1 MVQLTVGNFTGVS
14 EGRGSFPMTVDVVVG
29 VVRVMVIEKVVVVVV
44 VVVLG
49 VSLGGSSIETVVV
62 VIVAAAVVMDR
73 SLLGRR
79 VGVERLLITGVERT
93 AIISRIILSQIPMRY
108 KMNWTLDWVD

>member
-1 MVQLTVGNFTGVS
+1 
-14 EGRGSFPMTVDVVVG
+14 MTVDVVVG

-44 VVVLG
+44 RG

-62 VIVAAAVVMDR
+62 VIVATAVVVDR
-73 SLLGRR
+73 SISGRR

-108 KMNWTLDWVD
+108 KMNWTVDWVD